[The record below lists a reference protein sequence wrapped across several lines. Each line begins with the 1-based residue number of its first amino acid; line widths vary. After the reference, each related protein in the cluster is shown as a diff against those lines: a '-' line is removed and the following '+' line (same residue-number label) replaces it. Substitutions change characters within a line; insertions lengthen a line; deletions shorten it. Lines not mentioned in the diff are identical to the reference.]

1 MNKKNLMV
9 ITLIILMTIIT
20 LLIVIIPNYSYA
32 TEDRLGLDDLNKYQG
47 DNPGSEKLKSKANT
61 IFSYLRTIGIVL
73 SVVALIAIGI
83 KYMLGSVEEKADL
96 KKSMIPYV
104 IGMFLLVC
112 ATTLPNII
120 YNIVQSPGFF
130 G

>member
-1 MNKKNLMV
+1 MIKNNLTK
-9 ITLIILMTIIT
+9 IIAIFIIGFLIIGNMVTYVEAFIDPTTNPSYWEPSLSDDDELKDKAGAVLGII
-20 LLIVIIPNYSYA
+20 
-32 TEDRLGLDDLNKYQG
+32 
-47 DNPGSEKLKSKANT
+47 NT
-61 IFSYLRTIGIVL
+61 VGIVCAVIVL
-73 SVVALIAIGI
+73 AVLGV

-104 IGMFLLVC
+104 IGIFLLVC

-120 YNIVQSPGFF
+120 YNIVNSPGFF